1 MVNDFNA
8 VRIDFNTGEKQVTD
22 IQLIAKES
30 GSNNLYIVETFNK
43 ESEAWGNG
51 QTRSYTFSNS
61 KLYLS
66 LPESE
71 LKRNFDNVPLKA
83 KILNYNRNRAVLE
96 TILKEEI

>member
-43 ESEAWGNG
+43 ELKLGVMA
-51 QTRSYTFSNS
+51 RSYTFSNS
-61 KLYLS
+61 KLIYRYQ
-66 LPESE
+66 
-71 LKRNFDNVPLKA
+71 KVN
-83 KILNYNRNRAVLE
+83 
-96 TILKEEI
+96 